1 MPFIYILGVSRTPR
15 NKDDLS
21 PGNRKNPTLSKI
33 NTPITRS
40 PDISRNK
47 TALLIISKKAEDK
60 NNMSNTS
67 SKITNFNFLEVS
79 KQEGPPLKNIHQH
92 QQYNTHTVTNVNINN
107 LNIPL
112 NTNTSNTSSNNLTN
126 NKPHQNIM
134 NTNESLRFK
143 ISQNGNIS
151 QIIDID
157 NSMPDE
163 SLINNKDDLFIT
175 STLHDHDINF
185 NNSIMNNL
193 MSSINFN
200 TPKTKGIKLEYDEI
214 LDDRWSIF
222 EQ

>member
-1 MPFIYILGVSRTPR
+1 MHIIYFVGVSRTPR

-21 PGNRKNPTLSKI
+21 PGNRKNLMLSKI

-47 TALLIISKKAEDK
+47 TALLISKKAEDK
-60 NNMSNTS
+60 KNLSNNTS
-67 SKITNFNFLEVS
+67 MITILIYFLEVC
-79 KQEGPPLKNIHQH
+79 KQEGPPLKNVPQL
-92 QQYNTHTVTNVNINN
+92 QQYNTHTITNVNMNN
-107 LNIPL
+107 FNIPL
-112 NTNTSNTSSNNLTN
+112 NTNTSNISSNNLTN
-126 NKPHQNIM
+126 NKIHQNVL